1 MKFFIL
7 VGVVMLVW
15 TVVLVIDVSVNYAL
29 NYKTV
34 YACSEVTKDDPPDV
48 VKLCERLTRRKYG
61 IPK

>member
-1 MKFFIL
+1 
-7 VGVVMLVW
+7 MLVW
-15 TVVLVIDVSVNYAL
+15 TIVLVIDVSVNYAL

>member
-15 TVVLVIDVSVNYAL
+15 TFCLAIKTSVEYAL

-48 VKLCERLTRRKYG
+48 VKICERLTRRKYE
-61 IPK
+61 